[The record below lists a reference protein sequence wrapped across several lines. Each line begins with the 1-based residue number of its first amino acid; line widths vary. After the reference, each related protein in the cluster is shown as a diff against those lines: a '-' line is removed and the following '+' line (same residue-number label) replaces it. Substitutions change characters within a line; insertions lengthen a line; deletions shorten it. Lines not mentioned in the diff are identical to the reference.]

1 MARSNFGYL
10 FATYSECLQF
20 GMPILAMLSVSVHM
34 PYKSIEAYEE
44 ESEDI

>member
-1 MARSNFGYL
+1 MS
-10 FATYSECLQF
+10 SV